1 MIQEKGNVAHAL
13 IHHADLS
20 MKVYDILFNWLVTR
34 KIKAGDR
41 LIEESL
47 AKELNIS
54 RTPIRA
60 ALNRLAQD
68 GLIELIPR
76 KGGSVRKLGT
86 KDVDEVYELR
96 QELEGLAIRLSGTK
110 ITEKE
115 LNKLKKLLKQSK
127 VHFSKDSATHLAKL
141 DSEFHRIINNNCG
154 NKRLINFLE
163 SLYNFVQIFRVMG
176 YYHPIRARQAWR
188 EHAKILK
195 ALIKGDIDKAQ
206 KLMKEHISNAKKYI
220 LSDFQK
226 GDGNHAFKG

>member
-1 MIQEKGNVAHAL
+1 MIQEKRNTAQAL
-13 IHHADLS
+13 LHHTDLS
-20 MKVYDILFNWLVTR
+20 TKVYDLLFNRLVTR
-34 KIKAGDR
+34 KIKAEDR
-41 LIEESL
+41 LIEENL
-47 AKELNIS
+47 AKEFNIS

-60 ALNRLAQD
+60 ALNRLNKD

-96 QELEGLAIRLSGTK
+96 QVLEGLAICLSGSK
-110 ITEKE
+110 LTEKE

-127 VHFSKDSATHLAKL
+127 ICLSKDSTAQLAKL
-141 DSEFHRIINNNCG
+141 DSEFHRIIINYCG
-154 NKRLINFLE
+154 NKRLIEFLE

-176 YYHPIRARQAWR
+176 YYRPIRAKQAWR
-188 EHAKILK
+188 EHDKILK

-206 KLMKEHISNAKKYI
+206 KLMKEHILNAKKYI

-226 GDGNHAFKG
+226 

>member
-1 MIQEKGNVAHAL
+1 MISGKKSIDQDFF
-13 IHHADLS
+13 HHMDLS
-20 MKVYDILFNWLVTR
+20 TKVYDLLSNWLVTQ

-47 AKELNIS
+47 SKELNIS

-60 ALNRLAQD
+60 ALNLLAKD

-76 KGGSVRKLGT
+76 KGGSVRKLGI
-86 KDVDEVYELR
+86 KDVDEVYEIR
-96 QELEGLAIRLSGTK
+96 QVLEGLAICLSGSK

-127 VHFSKDSATHLAKL
+127 IYLSKNSATQLAKL
-141 DSEFHRIINNNCG
+141 DSEFHRIIINCCG
-154 NKRLINFLE
+154 NKRLIEFLE

-176 YYHPIRARQAWR
+176 YYRPIRAKQAWK
-188 EHAKILK
+188 EHDKILK
-195 ALIKGDIDKAQ
+195 ALIKQDIDEVR
-206 KLMKEHISNAKKYI
+206 KLMKEHILNTKKYI

-226 GDGNHAFKG
+226 